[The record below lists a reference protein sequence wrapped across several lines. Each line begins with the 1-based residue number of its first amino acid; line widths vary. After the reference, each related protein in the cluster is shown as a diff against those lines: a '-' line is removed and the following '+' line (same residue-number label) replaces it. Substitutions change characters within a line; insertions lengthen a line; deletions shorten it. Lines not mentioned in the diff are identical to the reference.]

1 VTDCQQSQRTG
12 VTSALQNVP
21 LAIVNFK
28 KFARVIEKIKVKRN
42 SNAWQLDPSI
52 WSPHR
57 PILVD
62 SAAPSASTLHNS
74 RHVPQ
79 SEPLAIPGIEQAVD
93 AFSSKRQEK
102 KTIRDNLQN
111 ILAPLPHVTAYQRTK
126 RVTIITAPEEMQLW
140 FSNDST
146 GRFMSIRVG
155 FGGSLTMISASLC
168 VVLSRGSS
176 SDSRPVALANSLEA
190 RHASLLGDRAKLSL
204 CAVAR
209 RLLRSFLY
217 QEAG

>member
-1 VTDCQQSQRTG
+1 MTDCQLSQGTG

-21 LAIVNFK
+21 LATRQFQEMCKSDRKYQSK
-28 KFARVIEKIKVKRN
+28 KEQQCLAAGAQHLE
-42 SNAWQLDPSI
+42 PPP
-52 WSPHR
+52 PHPRRLRR
-57 PILVD
+57 PFRQH
-62 SAAPSASTLHNS
+62 LHNS

-111 ILAPLPHVTAYQRTK
+111 LLAPLPHVTAYQRTK
-126 RVTIITAPEEMQLW
+126 RVTIITVPEEMQLW
-140 FSNDST
+140 FCNDST

-168 VVLSRGSS
+168 VVLLRGSS
-176 SDSRPVALANSLEA
+176 SDSRPVALAISLEA
-190 RHASLLGDRAKLSL
+190 CHASLLGDRAKLSL

-217 QEAG
+217 QTG